1 MRKLN
6 LIWSLLIIVSLL
18 IPSVALVQGPTLAG
32 GNPNFN
38 GTAAEEEG
46 Y

>member
-6 LIWSLLIIVSLL
+6 LMWSLLIVLSLL
-18 IPSVALVQGPTLAG
+18 IPSVALAQEPTLAG